1 MPSSARRADLQLT
14 VAGTAE
20 KVCMIEAGA
29 NEVDDD
35 TMLEAIMKGFAE
47 VQKMVAFI
55 KEVQAEIGKP
65 KFTFESQEIRS
76 RSCFEAI
83 KDEFIEDV
91 RAALDTDDKN
101 IRDERLRPIYDRRAC
116 RSIDEKYPEQER
128 YAG

>member
-1 MPSSARRADLQLT
+1 MPSSARRAIFSSPWPVPPKRS
-14 VAGTAE
+14 VA
-20 KVCMIEAGA
+20 IEAGA

-65 KFTFESQEIRS
+65 KFTFESQEIDHDLF
-76 RSCFEAI
+76 FEAI

-91 RAALDTDDKN
+91 RAAMDTDDKN
-101 IRDERLRPIYDRRAC
+101 IRDERMRA
-116 RSIDEKYPEQER
+116 PHL
-128 YAG
+128 